1 MKNMILPVQVFPP
14 AAGSKDDFTETWFY
28 RIKTVDAYSH
38 YDTTYDCAAGE
49 TFEKII
55 VSLAISL

>member
-28 RIKTVDAYSH
+28 RIKTVD
-38 YDTTYDCAAGE
+38 CRGEAALRSNTNLIRGLE
-49 TFEKII
+49 NPLS
-55 VSLAISL
+55 VN